1 MQGKFKPRT
10 TSFIF
15 YTTKPMLSINVEN
28 FADTKF
34 LFTWSLRQCS
44 ISDYEPNIA
53 TPNVIEILL
62 FK

>member
-1 MQGKFKPRT
+1 
-10 TSFIF
+10 
-15 YTTKPMLSINVEN
+15 MLSMNAEN

-34 LFTWSLRQCS
+34 LFTWSLRQRS

-53 TPNVIEILL
+53 TPNVTEILL